1 MKKEQLETMLKTTVK
16 GLDDNKVAWTEKWKI
31 IDLKQIGTNYLD
43 LLEEDITEKELS
55 KISDEIEEYIVS
67 ARVIIDNLDELK

>member
-1 MKKEQLETMLKTTVK
+1 MEKVQLKTMLETTVK

-43 LLEEDITEKELS
+43 LLEDITEKELA